1 MGKEEIIDVV
11 AQLDEAALRK
21 IINDT
26 YLELR
31 PINNIID
38 ITEGMFTVIDNMDID
53 DDMRSFFEQLSANFH
68 LNKAIYI
75 EMEKAEEK

>member
-1 MGKEEIIDVV
+1 MRDKEIRDVV
-11 AQLDEAALRK
+11 ANLDEAALRK

-38 ITEGMFTVIDNMDID
+38 ITEGIFTVIDNMDIT
-53 DDMRSFFEQLSANFH
+53 DDMRSFFDQLSANFH
-68 LNKAIYI
+68 LNKSIYL
-75 EMEKAEEK
+75 EMKKAEK